1 MFTSDDHTF
10 VVCAY
15 GESPYLGE
23 CVSSLMSQTVR
34 SNIIISTSTPNN
46 HIQSIANKNGLPLF
60 INSGK
65 PGIAHDWNCAV
76 EHAET
81 SLVTIAHQDD
91 VYLPEYT
98 KKMLECANLVSDM
111 SIFFS
116 DYGELRNGER
126 VTDTELLKIKRIML
140 LPLRM
145 KGLSSKRWIRFLLR
159 GIKKKGYFASR
170 REKHR
175 LLSFGSPICCPSV
188 TYNSS
193 ILPTP
198 LFLDDMKCSL
208 DWETWERFSRLD
220 GSFVYSAS
228 ILMRHRIH
236 EGSETTASIK
246 DETRSREDLEMFLK
260 FWPKPLARILNY
272 FYSFSMR
279 SNDV

>member
-23 CVSSLMSQTVR
+23 CVSSLMSQTVK
-34 SNIIISTSTPNN
+34 SNVIISTSTPND

-81 SLVTIAHQDD
+81 PLVTIAHQDD

-98 KKMLECANLVSDM
+98 KKMLECANLANDM

-116 DYGELRNGER
+116 DYGELRNDEP
-126 VTDTELLKIKRIML
+126 VDDTPLLNFK
-140 LPLRM
+140 
-145 KGLSSKRWIRFLLR
+145 RFLLR
-159 GIKKKGYFASR
+159 GIKNKGHFASS

-188 TYNSS
+188 TYNLLN
-193 ILPTP
+193 LPTP

-220 GSFVYSAS
+220 GSFVYSAN

-246 DETRSREDLEMFLK
+246 DDTRSREDLEMFLK
-260 FWPKPLARILNY
+260 FWPKPLAHFLNY

>member
-23 CVSSLMSQTVR
+23 CVSSLLSQTVK
-34 SNIIISTSTPNN
+34 SNVIISTSTPND

-81 SLVTIAHQDD
+81 PLVTIAHQDD
-91 VYLPEYT
+91 AYLPEYT
-98 KKMLECANLVSDM
+98 KKMLECANLANDM
-111 SIFFS
+111 LIFFS
-116 DYGELRNGER
+116 DYGELRNDEP
-126 VTDTELLKIKRIML
+126 VDDTPLLNFK
-140 LPLRM
+140 
-145 KGLSSKRWIRFLLR
+145 RFLLR
-159 GIKKKGYFASR
+159 GIKNKGHFASS
-170 REKHR
+170 REKR
-175 LLSFGSPICCPSV
+175 CLLSFGSPICCPSV
-188 TYNSS
+188 TYN
-193 ILPTP
+193 ILNLPTP

-220 GSFVYSAS
+220 GSFVYSAN

-246 DETRSREDLEMFLK
+246 DDTRSREDLEMFLK
-260 FWPKPLARILNY
+260 FWPKPLAHFLNY

>member
-116 DYGELRNGER
+116 DYGELRNDEP
-126 VTDTELLKIKRIML
+126 VDDT
-140 LPLRM
+140 PLFNF
-145 KGLSSKRWIRFLLR
+145 KRFLLR
-159 GIKKKGYFASR
+159 RIKKKGYFASR

>member
-23 CVSSLMSQTVR
+23 CVSSLMSQSVR

-116 DYGELRNGER
+116 DYGELRNDEP
-126 VTDTELLKIKRIML
+126 VDDTPLLNFK
-140 LPLRM
+140 
-145 KGLSSKRWIRFLLR
+145 RFLLR

-260 FWPKPLARILNY
+260 FWPKPLARILTISIHSACAAMTY
-272 FYSFSMR
+272 RIYSFLPLNSW
-279 SNDV
+279 SF